1 MTNPQE
7 NAGEQRTWRFYIDD
21 FSEHYEITNTDRAR
35 AEIGD
40 GDLFRMGDKDDARR
54 LLSCLNALEAD
65 LATARGLVE
74 SGVAAIVNSR
84 PLLTVEEGDWVKAAL
99 AYLES
104 HSGGGGV

>member
-1 MTNPQE
+1 MSEQE
-7 NAGEQRTWRFYIDD
+7 WRNSHNVRGSDGPCDCEHCRRID
-21 FSEHYEITNTDRAR
+21 
-35 AEIGD
+35 
-40 GDLFRMGDKDDARR
+40 
-54 LLSCLNALEAD
+54 ALEVD